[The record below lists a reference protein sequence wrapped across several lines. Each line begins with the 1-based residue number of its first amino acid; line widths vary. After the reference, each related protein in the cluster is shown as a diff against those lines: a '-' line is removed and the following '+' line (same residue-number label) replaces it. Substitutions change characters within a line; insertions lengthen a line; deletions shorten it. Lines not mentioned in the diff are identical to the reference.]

1 MLLLTMFS
9 YNTINKM
16 KSNLF
21 DDLGGFLLFHNLLIC
36 KLNNSDIKNI
46 KKVCNILLNARF

>member
-36 KLNNSDIKNI
+36 KLNNSGIKNI
-46 KKVCNILLNARF
+46 KKSM